1 MSILQRLEKLWV
13 NKIHPTYEGKR
24 KYLIKQG
31 AKIGVGKFSSGGTP
45 IRMDKV
51 APVKIGD
58 NVYVGMGAYIMP
70 GVTIGNNVIVAAG
83 AIVTRDV
90 EDNIIVGGIPAKPIS
105 TIDEYYERA
114 KNRVEFTTQMTP
126 DEKKRFYQEK
136 YKLN

>member
-1 MSILQRLEKLWV
+1 
-13 NKIHPTYEGKR
+13 
-24 KYLIKQG
+24 
-31 AKIGVGKFSSGGTP
+31 
-45 IRMDKV
+45 MDKV

-90 EDNIIVGGIPAKPIS
+90 EDNTVVGGIPAKHIS

-114 KNRVEFTTQMTP
+114 KNRVDFTTQMTR
-126 DEKKRFYQEK
+126 DEKKKFYQEK
-136 YKLN
+136 YKLNEI

>member
-1 MSILQRLEKLWV
+1 
-13 NKIHPTYEGKR
+13 
-24 KYLIKQG
+24 
-31 AKIGVGKFSSGGTP
+31 
-45 IRMDKV
+45 MDKV

-90 EDNIIVGGIPAKPIS
+90 EDNIIVGGIPAKSIS

-136 YKLN
+136 YKFNEI